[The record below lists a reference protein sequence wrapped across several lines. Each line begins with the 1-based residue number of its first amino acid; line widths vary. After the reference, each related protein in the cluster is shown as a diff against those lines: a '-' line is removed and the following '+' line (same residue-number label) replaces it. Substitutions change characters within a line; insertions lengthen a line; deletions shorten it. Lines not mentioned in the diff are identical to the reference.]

1 MEGPRGCLNKN
12 PGQEAD
18 SEGMHTAEAQGR
30 DTCCG
35 TYLLVEAQAQGEGP
49 TVLLVPML
57 GTQQV
62 LVEVRQRQAGP
73 EVGA

>member
-1 MEGPRGCLNKN
+1 MSEQKPVH
-12 PGQEAD
+12 EAD
-18 SEGMHTAEAQGR
+18 SEGIHTAEAQGR
-30 DTCCG
+30 DTCYG

-49 TVLLVPML
+49 MVLLVPML